1 MTKVP
6 IYTADK
12 TAYHKHRKLSN
23 IPPAWAALLAGRLLF
38 FRRPLTNREA
48 GVSWAVRKA
57 DGREETIMRGK
68 KMSQAMAFIVLFG
81 IVSLFSDMT
90 HEGASSIRG
99 AYLALLGA
107 SAGTIGFISGL
118 GELVGYSMRYVFG
131 KLTDKSKHYWPM
143 TIAGYVLDVLAV
155 PALALVGEHGWI
167 WACALL
173 VIQRM
178 GKAIK
183 KPAKDT
189 IMSFAASQE
198 GVGKSFGIQ
207 EVLDQIGAFLGP
219 VLLYVVML
227 LKTGGTTFQVYATCF
242 AVLAIPGAITL
253 ILLLVT
259 RRKFPNPEHF
269 EPEPK
274 EYVPFHMKKEFILYI
289 AGISLF
295 AFGFIDYSII
305 IMHVSRTFTG
315 VAAGL
320 RETGSLI
327 SSGTLPLLYAGAML
341 VDAVAAL
348 FFGLL
353 YDKKGVRALVWST
366 VLSAPFAI
374 FVFAGHSAAS
384 LLVGIALWGVGMG
397 AQESIL
403 KAAVSSMV
411 PKASR
416 ATGYGVFEC
425 AFGVFWFLGS
435 WLLGVLYDV
444 SIPAM
449 IAVSVAAQ
457 LAAIPLY
464 IASSRQQLT
473 ANP

>member
-1 MTKVP
+1 M
-6 IYTADK
+6 
-12 TAYHKHRKLSN
+12 LS
-23 IPPAWAALLAGRLLF
+23 I
-38 FRRPLTNREA
+38 
-48 GVSWAVRKA
+48 
-57 DGREETIMRGK
+57 I
-68 KMSQAMAFIVLFG
+68 LFG

-99 AYLALLGA
+99 AYLSLLGA
-107 SAGTIGFISGL
+107 SAATIGFISGL

-131 KLTDKSKHYWPM
+131 KLTDKSKQYWPM
-143 TIAGYVLDVLAV
+143 TIAGYVLDIIAV

-167 WACALL
+167 AACVLL

-207 EVLDQIGAFLGP
+207 EVLDQIGAFIGP
-219 VLLYVVML
+219 VLLYLVML
-227 LKTGGTTFQVYATCF
+227 FKTEGTTFEIYSTCF

-253 ILLLVT
+253 ILLIVT
-259 RRKFPNPEHF
+259 RCKFPNPEHF

-274 EYVPFHMKKEFILYI
+274 EYVPFKIKKEFILYI

-305 IMHVSRTFTG
+305 IMHVSRTYSHL
-315 VAAGL
+315 ASGL
-320 RETGSLI
+320 SETSALVSTGS
-327 SSGTLPLLYAGAML
+327 LPLLYAGAML

-348 FFGLL
+348 FFGMM
-353 YDKKGVRALVWST
+353 YDKNGVKALVWST
-366 VLSAPFAI
+366 VISAPFAV
-374 FVFAGHSAAS
+374 FVFAFDSVPM
-384 LLVGIALWGVGMG
+384 LLIGVALWGVGMG

-403 KAAVSSMV
+403 KAAVTSMV

-425 AFGVFWFLGS
+425 SFGAFWFLGS
-435 WLLGVLYDV
+435 WLMGVLYDV

-449 IAVSVAAQ
+449 IAVSVIAQ

-464 IASSRQQLT
+464 IGSSKLMKKDE
-473 ANP
+473 

>member
-1 MTKVP
+1 M
-6 IYTADK
+6 
-12 TAYHKHRKLSN
+12 
-23 IPPAWAALLAGRLLF
+23 LF
-38 FRRPLTNREA
+38 
-48 GVSWAVRKA
+48 
-57 DGREETIMRGK
+57 I
-68 KMSQAMAFIVLFG
+68 ILFG

-99 AYLALLGA
+99 AYLSLLGA
-107 SAGTIGFISGL
+107 SAATIGFISGL

-131 KLTDKSKHYWPM
+131 KLTDKSKQYWPM
-143 TIAGYVLDVLAV
+143 TIAGYVLDIIAV

-167 WACALL
+167 AACVLL

-207 EVLDQIGAFLGP
+207 EVLDQIGAFIGP
-219 VLLYVVML
+219 VLLYLVML
-227 LKTGGTTFQVYATCF
+227 FKTEGTTFEIYSTCF

-253 ILLLVT
+253 ILLIVT
-259 RRKFPNPEHF
+259 RCKFPNPEHF

-274 EYVPFHMKKEFILYI
+274 EYIPFKMKKEFILYI

-305 IMHVSRTFTG
+305 IMHVSRTYSHL
-315 VAAGL
+315 ASGL
-320 RETGSLI
+320 SETSALVSTGS
-327 SSGTLPLLYAGAML
+327 LPLLYAGAML

-348 FFGLL
+348 FFGMM
-353 YDKKGVRALVWST
+353 YDKNGVKALVWST
-366 VLSAPFAI
+366 VISAPFAV
-374 FVFAGHSAAS
+374 FVFAFDSVPM
-384 LLVGIALWGVGMG
+384 LLIGVALWGVGMG

-403 KAAVSSMV
+403 KAAVTSMV
-411 PKASR
+411 QKASR
-416 ATGYGVFEC
+416 ATVYGVFEC
-425 AFGVFWFLGS
+425 SFGAFWFLGS
-435 WLLGVLYDV
+435 WLMGVLYDV

-449 IAVSVAAQ
+449 IAVSVIAQ

-464 IASSRQQLT
+464 IGSSKLMKKDE
-473 ANP
+473 

>member
-1 MTKVP
+1 M
-6 IYTADK
+6 
-12 TAYHKHRKLSN
+12 
-23 IPPAWAALLAGRLLF
+23 LF
-38 FRRPLTNREA
+38 
-48 GVSWAVRKA
+48 
-57 DGREETIMRGK
+57 I
-68 KMSQAMAFIVLFG
+68 ILFG

-99 AYLALLGA
+99 AYLSLLGA
-107 SAGTIGFISGL
+107 SAATIGFISGL

-131 KLTDKSKHYWPM
+131 KLTDKSKQYWPM
-143 TIAGYVLDVLAV
+143 TIAGYVLDIIAV

-167 WACALL
+167 AACVLL

-207 EVLDQIGAFLGP
+207 EVLDQIGAFIGP
-219 VLLYVVML
+219 VLLYLVML
-227 LKTGGTTFQVYATCF
+227 FKTEGTTFEIYSTCF

-253 ILLLVT
+253 ILLIVT
-259 RRKFPNPEHF
+259 RCKFPNPEHF

-274 EYVPFHMKKEFILYI
+274 EYVPFKIKKEFILYI

-305 IMHVSRTFTG
+305 IMHVSRTYSHL
-315 VAAGL
+315 APGL
-320 RETGSLI
+320 SETSALVSTGSL
-327 SSGTLPLLYAGAML
+327 PLRYAGAML
-341 VDAVAAL
+341 VDAVASL
-348 FFGLL
+348 FFGMM
-353 YDKKGVRALVWST
+353 YDKNGVKALVWST
-366 VLSAPFAI
+366 VISAPFAV
-374 FVFAGHSAAS
+374 FVFAFDSVPM
-384 LLVGIALWGVGMG
+384 LLIGVALWGVGMG

-403 KAAVSSMV
+403 KAAVTSMV

-425 AFGVFWFLGS
+425 SFGAFWFLGS
-435 WLLGVLYDV
+435 WLMGVLYDV

-449 IAVSVAAQ
+449 IAVSVIAQ

-464 IASSRQQLT
+464 IGSSKLMKKDE
-473 ANP
+473 

>member
-1 MTKVP
+1 MNK
-6 IYTADK
+6 
-12 TAYHKHRKLSN
+12 S
-23 IPPAWAALLAGRLLF
+23 
-38 FRRPLTNREA
+38 
-48 GVSWAVRKA
+48 
-57 DGREETIMRGK
+57 K
-68 KMSQAMAFIVLFG
+68 KRISQAMIFIILFG

-99 AYLALLGA
+99 AYMSLLGA
-107 SAGTIGFISGL
+107 SAGAIGFVSGL
-118 GELVGYSMRYVFG
+118 GELIGYSMRYVFG
-131 KLTDKSKHYWPM
+131 KLTDKTKRYWLM

-167 WACALL
+167 AACSLL
-173 VIQRM
+173 IIQRM

-198 GVGKSFGIQ
+198 GLGKSFGIQ

-227 LKTGGTTFQVYATCF
+227 FKTEGSTFEIYSRCF
-242 AVLAIPGAITL
+242 AVLAVPGAIT
-253 ILLLVT
+253 ILLLLIT
-259 RRKFPNPEHF
+259 KYKFPNPENF
-269 EPEPK
+269 EPEEK
-274 EYVPFHMKKEFILYI
+274 RFTPFKVKKEFIFYI

-305 IMHVSRTFTG
+305 IMHVSKTYTNIS
-315 VAAGL
+315 AQL
-320 RETGSLI
+320 TETSSLVN
-327 SSGTLPLLYAGAML
+327 SGTLPLLYAGAML

-348 FFGLL
+348 VFGLM
-353 YDKKGVRALVWST
+353 YDKKGVKALAWST
-366 VLSAPFAI
+366 VISAPFAI
-374 FVFAGHSAAS
+374 LVFGTKSTSA
-384 LLVGIALWGVGMG
+384 LLLGIALWGVGMG

-403 KAAVSSMV
+403 KAAVTKMV
-411 PKASR
+411 PKSSR

-425 AFGVFWFLGS
+425 SFGVFWFLGS
-435 WLLGVLYDV
+435 WLLGVLYDI

-449 IAVSVAAQ
+449 ITVSVVSQ

-464 IASSRQQLT
+464 IASDKL
-473 ANP
+473 ANRN

>member
-1 MTKVP
+1 MKEN
-6 IYTADK
+6 K
-12 TAYHKHRKLSN
+12 KKL
-23 IPPAWAALLAGRLLF
+23 
-38 FRRPLTNREA
+38 
-48 GVSWAVRKA
+48 
-57 DGREETIMRGK
+57 
-68 KMSQAMAFIVLFG
+68 SQAMLFIILFG

-99 AYLALLGA
+99 AYLSLLGA
-107 SAGTIGFISGL
+107 SAATIGFVSGL
-118 GELVGYSMRYVFG
+118 GELIGYSMRYVFG
-131 KLTDKSKHYWPM
+131 KLTDKTKHYWSM
-143 TIAGYVLDVLAV
+143 TILGYILDVLAV

-167 WACALL
+167 AACALL

-219 VLLYVVML
+219 VLLYLVML
-227 LKTGGTTFQVYATCF
+227 FKTDGTTFEVYSTCF
-242 AVLAIPGAITL
+242 AVLAIPGVVTL
-253 ILLLVT
+253 ILLIIT
-259 RRKFPNPEHF
+259 RYKFPNPEHF

-274 EYVPFHMKKEFILYI
+274 EYIPFRMKKEFVLYI

-305 IMHVSRTFTG
+305 IMHVSRTY
-315 VAAGL
+315 AHLSSGL
-320 RETGSLI
+320 AETGSLVTT
-327 SSGTLPLLYAGAML
+327 GTLPLLYAGAML

-348 FFGLL
+348 VFGLM
-353 YDKKGVRALVWST
+353 YDKRGVRALVWST
-366 VLSAPFAI
+366 LISAPFAV
-374 FVFAGHSAAS
+374 FVFMFDSVPM
-384 LLVGIALWGVGMG
+384 LLLGVALWGVGMG

-403 KAAVSSMV
+403 KAAVTSMV
-411 PKASR
+411 PKTSR
-416 ATGYGVFEC
+416 ATGYGIFEYS
-425 AFGVFWFLGS
+425 FGAFWFLGS

-449 IAVSVAAQ
+449 VAVSVAAQ

-464 IASSRQQLT
+464 IASSRLRKKQAEQS
-473 ANP
+473 

>member
-1 MTKVP
+1 ME
-6 IYTADK
+6 
-12 TAYHKHRKLSN
+12 
-23 IPPAWAALLAGRLLF
+23 
-38 FRRPLTNREA
+38 TNR
-48 GVSWAVRKA
+48 
-57 DGREETIMRGK
+57 K
-68 KMSQAMAFIVLFG
+68 KKLSQAMLFILLFG
-81 IVSLFSDMT
+81 VVSLFSDMT

-99 AYLALLGA
+99 AYLSLLGA

-118 GELVGYSMRYVFG
+118 GEMIGYSMRYVFG
-131 KLTDKSKHYWPM
+131 KLTDKTKCYWPM
-143 TIAGYVLDVLAV
+143 TIAGYILDVLAV
-155 PALALVGEHGWI
+155 PALALVGAHGWI
-167 WACALL
+167 LACGLL
-173 VIQRM
+173 VVQRM

-219 VLLYVVML
+219 VLLYLVML
-227 LKTGGTTFQVYATCF
+227 FKTSGTTYEIYSTCF

-253 ILLLVT
+253 ILLFVT
-259 RRKFPNPEHF
+259 RQKFPNPEHF

-274 EYVPFHMKKEFILYI
+274 EYIPFKMKKEFRLYI

-305 IMHVSRTFTG
+305 IMHVSNTY
-315 VAAGL
+315 AGL
-320 RETGSLI
+320 SSGLAQTSSLVN
-327 SSGTLPLLYAGAML
+327 SGTLPLLYAGAML

-348 FFGLL
+348 VFGLM
-353 YDKKGVRALVWST
+353 YDKKGVQALVWST
-366 VLSAPFAI
+366 IISAPFAI
-374 FVFAGHSAAS
+374 FIFAFRSIP
-384 LLVGIALWGVGMG
+384 LVLTGIALWGVGMG

-403 KAAVSSMV
+403 KAAVTSMV

-416 ATGYGVFEC
+416 ATGYGIFEC
-425 AFGVFWFLGS
+425 SFGVFWFLGS

-457 LAAIPLY
+457 LTAIPLY
-464 IASSRQQLT
+464 IASARQRQLT
-473 ANP
+473 SGPSHQQEG

>member
-1 MTKVP
+1 METNN
-6 IYTADK
+6 
-12 TAYHKHRKLSN
+12 RK
-23 IPPAWAALLAGRLLF
+23 
-38 FRRPLTNREA
+38 
-48 GVSWAVRKA
+48 
-57 DGREETIMRGK
+57 K

-99 AYLALLGA
+99 AYLSLLGA
-107 SAGTIGFISGL
+107 SAATIGFVSGL
-118 GELVGYSMRYVFG
+118 GELIGYSMRYVFG
-131 KLTDKSKHYWPM
+131 KLTDRSKKYWGM
-143 TIAGYVLDVLAV
+143 TIAGYVLDIAAV
-155 PALALVGEHGWI
+155 PLLALVGEHGWVA
-167 WACALL
+167 ACALL
-173 VIQRM
+173 VVQRM

-219 VLLYVVML
+219 VLLYLVML
-227 LKTGGTTFQVYATCF
+227 FKTDGTMFEVYAACF

-253 ILLLVT
+253 VLLIIT
-259 RRKFPNPEHF
+259 RCKFPSPEHF

-274 EYVPFHMKKEFILYI
+274 EFVPFKMKKEFILYI

-305 IMHVSRTFTG
+305 IMHVSRTYSHL
-315 VAAGL
+315 ASGL
-320 RETGSLI
+320 SETTSLV
-327 SSGTLPLLYAGAML
+327 STGTLPLLYAGAML

-348 FFGLL
+348 FFGLM
-353 YDKKGVRALVWST
+353 YDIKGVKALVWST
-366 VLSAPFAI
+366 VISAPFAV
-374 FVFAGHSAAS
+374 FVFASDS
-384 LLVGIALWGVGMG
+384 VPMLLLGIALWGVGMG

-403 KAAVSSMV
+403 KAAVTSMV

-416 ATGYGVFEC
+416 ATGYGIFEC
-425 AFGVFWFLGS
+425 SFGAFWFLGS

-464 IASSRQQLT
+464 IASSRLHKGS
-473 ANP
+473 AA

>member
-1 MTKVP
+1 MENNK
-6 IYTADK
+6 K
-12 TAYHKHRKLSN
+12 KKLSK
-23 IPPAWAALLAGRLLF
+23 AMLF
-38 FRRPLTNREA
+38 IL
-48 GVSWAVRKA
+48 
-57 DGREETIMRGK
+57 
-68 KMSQAMAFIVLFG
+68 LFG

-99 AYLALLGA
+99 AYLSLLGA

-118 GELVGYSMRYVFG
+118 GELIGYSMRYMFG
-131 KLTDKSKHYWPM
+131 KLTDKTKQYWPM
-143 TIAGYVLDVLAV
+143 TVAGYILDVMAV

-167 WACALL
+167 AACALL

-198 GVGKSFGIQ
+198 GAGKSFGIQ

-219 VLLYVVML
+219 VLLYLVML
-227 LKTGGTTFQVYATCF
+227 FKTDGSTFEVYSTCF
-242 AVLAIPGAITL
+242 AVLAIPGAIT
-253 ILLLVT
+253 ISLLLVT
-259 RRKFPNPEHF
+259 KHKFPNPEHF

-274 EYVPFHMKKEFILYI
+274 EYIPFKMKKEFILYI

-305 IMHVSRTFTG
+305 IMHVSNTYTNL
-315 VAAGL
+315 ASGL
-320 RETGSLI
+320 AETTSLVN
-327 SSGTLPLLYAGAML
+327 SGTLPLLYAGAML

-348 FFGLL
+348 FFGLM
-353 YDKKGVRALVWST
+353 YDKKGVKALVWST
-366 VLSAPFAI
+366 IISAPFAI
-374 FVFAGHSAAS
+374 FVFGLHSVPTV
-384 LLVGIALWGVGMG
+384 LLGIALWGVGMG

-403 KAAVSSMV
+403 KAAVTNMV

-416 ATGYGVFEC
+416 ATGYGIFEC
-425 AFGVFWFLGS
+425 SFGVFWFLGS
-435 WLLGVLYDV
+435 WLMGVLYDV

-449 IAVSVAAQ
+449 IAVSVATQ
-457 LAAIPLY
+457 LMAIPLY
-464 IASSRQQLT
+464 LASSRL
-473 ANP
+473 NRSI

>member
-1 MTKVP
+1 MNK
-6 IYTADK
+6 
-12 TAYHKHRKLSN
+12 S
-23 IPPAWAALLAGRLLF
+23 
-38 FRRPLTNREA
+38 
-48 GVSWAVRKA
+48 
-57 DGREETIMRGK
+57 K
-68 KMSQAMAFIVLFG
+68 KRISQAMIFIILFG

-99 AYLALLGA
+99 VYMSLLGA
-107 SAGTIGFISGL
+107 SAGAIGFVSGL
-118 GELVGYSMRYVFG
+118 GELIGYSMRYVFG
-131 KLTDKSKHYWPM
+131 KLTDKTKRYWLM

-167 WACALL
+167 AACGLL
-173 VIQRM
+173 IIQRM

-227 LKTGGTTFQVYATCF
+227 FKTEGSTFEIYSRCF
-242 AVLAIPGAITL
+242 AVLAVPGAIT
-253 ILLLVT
+253 ILLLLIT
-259 RRKFPNPEHF
+259 KYKFPNPENF
-269 EPEPK
+269 EPEEK
-274 EYVPFHMKKEFILYI
+274 RFTPFKVKKEFIFYI

-305 IMHVSRTFTG
+305 IMHVSKTYTNIS
-315 VAAGL
+315 AQL
-320 RETGSLI
+320 TETSSLVN
-327 SSGTLPLLYAGAML
+327 SGTLPLLYAGAML

-348 FFGLL
+348 VFGLM
-353 YDKKGVRALVWST
+353 YDKKGVKALAWST
-366 VLSAPFAI
+366 VISAPFAI
-374 FVFAGHSAAS
+374 LVFGTKSTSA
-384 LLVGIALWGVGMG
+384 LLLGIALWGVGMG

-403 KAAVSSMV
+403 KAAVTKMV
-411 PKASR
+411 PKSSR

-425 AFGVFWFLGS
+425 SFGVFWFLGS
-435 WLLGVLYDV
+435 WLLGVLYDI

-449 IAVSVAAQ
+449 ITVSVVSQ

-464 IASSRQQLT
+464 IASDKL
-473 ANP
+473 ANRN

>member
-1 MTKVP
+1 MKNK
-6 IYTADK
+6 D
-12 TAYHKHRKLSN
+12 
-23 IPPAWAALLAGRLLF
+23 
-38 FRRPLTNREA
+38 TNRL
-48 GVSWAVRKA
+48 SKS
-57 DGREETIMRGK
+57 ML
-68 KMSQAMAFIVLFG
+68 FIILFG

-107 SAGTIGFISGL
+107 SAGAIGFVSGL
-118 GELVGYSMRYVFG
+118 GELIGYSMRYVFG
-131 KLTDKSKHYWPM
+131 KLTDKTKLYWPM
-143 TIAGYVLDVLAV
+143 TILGYVLDIVAV
-155 PALALVGEHGWI
+155 PALALVGENGWI
-167 WACALL
+167 AACGLL

-198 GVGKSFGIQ
+198 GVGKSFGLQ

-227 LKTGGTTFQVYATCF
+227 FKTEGSQFEIYSLCF
-242 AVLAIPGAITL
+242 AFLAIPGAITL

-259 RRKFPNPEHF
+259 KHKFPNPEHF

-274 EYVPFHMKKEFILYI
+274 EYVPFKLQKNFIFYI

-295 AFGFIDYSII
+295 AFGFVDYSLIV
-305 IMHVSRTFTG
+305 MHVQAENL
-315 VAAGL
+315 V
-320 RETGSLI
+320 
-327 SSGTLPLLYAGAML
+327 SSSTLPLLYAGAML
-341 VDAVAAL
+341 IDAVAAL

-353 YDKKGVRALVWST
+353 YDKIGVKALVWST
-366 VLSAPFAI
+366 LLSAPFAI
-374 FVFAGHSAAS
+374 FVFMFDSLPL
-384 LLVGIALWGVGMG
+384 LLVGVLLWGIGMG

-403 KAAVSSMV
+403 KAAVTTIV

-425 AFGVFWFLGS
+425 SFGVFWFLGS
-435 WLLGVLYDV
+435 WILGVLYDV
-444 SIPAM
+444 NITAM
-449 IAVSVAAQ
+449 VAVSVVAQ

-464 IASSRQQLT
+464 LAAVNAKLSDCR
-473 ANP
+473 